1 MLTYKI
7 QYNFKVFHKL
17 PNISNMV
24 CMLYPVFEEILGF
37 QQISLQFMRY
47 FRIFKI
53 FHLQIISF

>member
-7 QYNFKVFHKL
+7 QYDFKVFHKL
-17 PNISNMV
+17 QNISNTV
-24 CMLYPVFEEILGF
+24 RTPYPAFEEILSF
-37 QQISLQFMRY
+37 QQISLRFTRY